1 MKIAIIGKMCSGK
14 TTSANLIKQMDNRY
28 EIFSFGKKVKE
39 VAVDLFQMQGKDRT
53 LLTSI
58 GTKMREI
65 DPDIWV
71 NYVLNQAKYKK
82 FCIIDDLRYQNEYD
96 ACLKHDF
103 IFIKLNINPTIQKE
117 RIIKL
122 YPNNYQDHLNNLDHI
137 SEKSEDLKCS
147 KIHLEINSDDDIN
160 KIKHQLYLLLNKH
173 GHLS

>member
-39 VAVDLFQMQGKDRT
+39 VAVDLFQMQEKDRT

-71 NYVLNQAKYKK
+71 NYVLNQAK
-82 FCIIDDLRYQNEYD
+82 CI
-96 ACLKHDF
+96 
-103 IFIKLNINPTIQKE
+103 
-117 RIIKL
+117 
-122 YPNNYQDHLNNLDHI
+122 
-137 SEKSEDLKCS
+137 
-147 KIHLEINSDDDIN
+147 EIL
-160 KIKHQLYLLLNKH
+160 HY
-173 GHLS
+173 